1 MRYRARKIYVSCD
14 RAAIARWADYL
25 NGHREESKQSL
36 AQEGVRHEAWWMG
49 RDEGGLFLVAALDVE
64 DLEKARAVFEAST
77 LSVDQVHRD
86 FMKQWDRRI
95 DLDIEGSSAPTFPD
109 YELLIDM
116 RPTGD

>member
-36 AQEGVRHEAWWMG
+36 AQEGVRHEVWWLG
-49 RDEGGLFLVAALDVE
+49 QDADGLFLVAALDVE
-64 DLEKARAVFEAST
+64 DPEKARAIFEAST
-77 LSVDQVHRD
+77 LSVDRVHRD
-86 FMKQWDRRI
+86 FMKHWDRRI
-95 DLDIEGSSAPTFPD
+95 DLDIEGSSVPAFPD
-109 YELLIDM
+109 CELLIDL